1 MCVQY
6 TFSLT
11 EHTEFYYLFPTGL
24 HRLLSTDQITKKQIS
39 MHSLLGF
46 NNCDHID
53 HNELNNLVYR
63 N

>member
-24 HRLLSTDQITKKQIS
+24 HRLHRLPPAFCIEPMSIYNAKLEKK
-39 MHSLLGF
+39 L
-46 NNCDHID
+46 
-53 HNELNNLVYR
+53 EY
-63 N
+63 